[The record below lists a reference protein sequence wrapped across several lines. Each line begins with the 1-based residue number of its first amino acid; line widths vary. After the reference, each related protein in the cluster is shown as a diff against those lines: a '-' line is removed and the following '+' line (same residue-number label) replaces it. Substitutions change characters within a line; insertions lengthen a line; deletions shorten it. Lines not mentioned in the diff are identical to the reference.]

1 MSTNRKRST
10 RKVLL
15 VVAAVAVVA
24 FTAAGIWVA
33 TRPAAAP
40 QERTIAARTTTLRQT
55 IESSG
60 TIEPAQQA
68 NLNFGAAGQVTA
80 VNVAVGQQV
89 AAGQPLATVSSASLT
104 ASVAEAKSA
113 LAADQA
119 KLTTDTNNNAAS
131 AQVTA
136 DQAAVTAAQNQVTN
150 AQNALSGATLT
161 APFAGTVAALNLTV
175 GQQVTAGGSSTGS
188 SSSSGSSGGASSG
201 GSGSSGG
208 AGQPTGGSGSSG
220 GSGSAGGSGGSQ
232 GGSSGSSGGSG
243 SSGSSSSASTAQV
256 VVISTGQFIVDASV
270 DDTQVGQVKPGDTV
284 NITPN
289 GSTTP
294 LPGTVSDVGMLAKS
308 GSSVPSYPVT
318 ITVTGNPPG
327 LFAGAGAA
335 VSIVVKEVTGAV
347 VVPAVAIH
355 YGKGSPYVL
364 EGLGA
369 AQSQHPVTVGMTEN
383 GLTQITSGVSAGDEV
398 TVPASAV
405 GGSRSGTGAGNGR
418 GQGGGGFGFGGGGL
432 GGGGGGRGGSSG
444 GARPSGGSGNGG

>member
-1 MSTNRKRST
+1 MSTNRKRS
-10 RKVLL
+10 RRRVLF
-15 VVAAVAVVA
+15 VVAVVA
-24 FTAAGIWVA
+24 VVAAAGAGIWVA
-33 TRPAAAP
+33 TRPAATP
-40 QERTIAARTTTLRQT
+40 QDRAIAARTTTLRQT
-55 IESSG
+55 ISTSG
-60 TIEPAQQA
+60 TIQPAQQA

-119 KLTTDTNNNAAS
+119 KLTTDQNNNAAS
-131 AQVTA
+131 AQLTA

-188 SSSSGSSGGASSG
+188 ASGGQGSSG

-208 AGQPTGGSGSSG
+208 QSGGGSAGGGQGGASGGSSSGGSGSSG
-220 GSGSAGGSGGSQ
+220 GSAGG
-232 GGSSGSSGGSG
+232 
-243 SSGSSSSASTAQV
+243 GSSSSSAGNAQL

-284 NITPN
+284 TITPN

-294 LPGTVSDVGMLAKS
+294 VPGTVTEVGMLSKS
-308 GSSVPSYPVT
+308 SSSVPSYPVT
-318 ITVTGNPPG
+318 ISVTGNPPG
-327 LFAGAGAA
+327 LFAGAGAS
-335 VSIVVKEVTGAV
+335 VSIVVKEVADAV

-355 YGKGSPYVL
+355 YRNGSPYVL
-364 EGLGA
+364 EGLGT
-369 AQSQHPVTVGMTEN
+369 AQTQHPVTVGMTEN
-383 GLTQITSGVSAGDEV
+383 GQTQITSGVSAGDQV
-398 TVPASAV
+398 VVPASAL
-405 GGSRSGTGAGNGR
+405 GGNRGNGTGAGR
-418 GQGGGGFGFGGGGL
+418 GQGGGFGGFGGGGF
-432 GGGGGGRGGSSG
+432 GGDRGGNGGNGGGGRQTGGSTTG
-444 GARPSGGSGNGG
+444 GRNGG